1 MVGKDILGWKVYT
14 FSIDLRQGVQGL
26 VSLWLKNLDKYLKEK
41 KCQVIFCFKLQMN
54 MKQDY
59 SDFSPWAW
67 AVNIILNIVWT

>member
-41 KCQVIFCFKLQMN
+41 KCQVIFCFKQQMN
-54 MKQDY
+54 MKQD
-59 SDFSPWAW
+59 
-67 AVNIILNIVWT
+67 